1 MTTIIENNTENL
13 NDQVQDEKKF
23 VNTNE
28 DDEILAEL
36 FDLADGNVNI
46 LWQFNDVTLANK

>member
-1 MTTIIENNTENL
+1 MKKNL
-13 NDQVQDEKKF
+13 LIL
-23 VNTNE
+23 NE

-46 LWQFNDVTLANK
+46 LWQFNDVTFANK